1 MAEEEKIEVKDEE
14 IFVPEEGEGWTAKSL
29 SLRNTVIL
37 VRILSEVIARASLRM
52 NKMFTEGDQLTEKG
66 VVEIIALL
74 DPLLLRTVLSIITG
88 QEEDVVEET
97 FTLRKAIRAIVS
109 FWEVEEVAKLL
120 GEVKRLVSDQE
131 FQERH
136 AG

>member
-1 MAEEEKIEVKDEE
+1 MTKKEVIEVKDED
-14 IFVPEEGEGWTAKSL
+14 IFVPEEGEGWAAKPL
-29 SLRNTVIL
+29 SLRNTVVL

-52 NKMFTEGDQLTEKG
+52 NKMFTEGDQLNEKG
-66 VVEIIALL
+66 VIEIIALL

-97 FTLRKAIRAIVS
+97 FTLRKAIRAIID
-109 FWEVEEVAKLL
+109 FWKIEEVDKLL
-120 GEVKRLVSDQE
+120 GEVRRLASDQE

>member
-1 MAEEEKIEVKDEE
+1 MTEEKKIEVKDED
-14 IFVPEEGEGWTAKSL
+14 IFVPEEGEGWKAKPL

-37 VRILSEVIARASLRM
+37 VRILSGVIARASLKM
-52 NKMFTEGDQLTEKG
+52 NKMFAEGDQLTEKG
-66 VVEIIALL
+66 VVEILTLL
-74 DPLLLRTVLSIITG
+74 DPLLVRTVLSIITG

-97 FTLRKAIRAIVS
+97 FTLRKAIRAIMD
-109 FWEVEEVAKLL
+109 FWKIEEVDKLL
-120 GEVKRLVSDQE
+120 GEVRSLAGNQE